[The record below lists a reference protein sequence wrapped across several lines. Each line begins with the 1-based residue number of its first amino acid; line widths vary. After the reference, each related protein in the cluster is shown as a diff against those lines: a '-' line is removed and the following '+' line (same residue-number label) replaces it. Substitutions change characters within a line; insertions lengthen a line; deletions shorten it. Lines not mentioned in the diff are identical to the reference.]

1 MKQIIYSTGVFETT
15 LTIQPPEEEPQRGY
29 PCYMRI
35 AQPQYELRKTS
46 PCLMRYEIEAGD
58 YEQMQ
63 ILRDKADKASI
74 QLRDGFISIKECQMI
89 VKRYQRFENIY
100 NKAQRNDIELYKDM
114 YYIEMADETCQGCS
128 AMYRF
133 SDEVCQQE
141 IPHKIGEPLVI
152 KVNP

>member
-1 MKQIIYSTGVFETT
+1 MKRPLQSNRLKRSLSVVILVI
-15 LTIQPPEEEPQRGY
+15 
-29 PCYMRI
+29 C
-35 AQPQYELRKTS
+35 ELLNRN
-46 PCLMRYEIEAGD
+46 MNYVRHHHVYEIEAGD

-114 YYIEMADETCQGCS
+114 YYIEMADETCQSCH
-128 AMYRF
+128 ALYRF
-133 SDEVCQQE
+133 SDGVIQQDT
-141 IPHKIGEPLVI
+141 PHKIGEPLVI
-152 KVNP
+152 KVEP